1 MNKNTEKFGVGNLY
15 PDTDPSIFWSNS
27 LDYLKKNNISYVC
40 KIIKTSSE
48 LNLNLID
55 ELEKLFEEESVDAPF
70 CNIGDVDLDDL
81 ENNLPVGWTLKKV
94 KSNLKPGDAM
104 VVLSVI
110 DYSAKRY
117 FDVKDFKNVEIVAY
131 DLGGIYPLSVNSS
144 EDPFLDDYQT
154 FAKEK
159 KLSLVFCEEEDS
171 LDTWSCCSVEK
182 FDQFCEDWKD
192 FIKRIKSS

>member
-1 MNKNTEKFGVGNLY
+1 MY
-15 PDTDPSIFWSNS
+15 DPTVFWSDS
-27 LDYLKKNNISYVC
+27 LDFLKQNNISFVS

-48 LNLNLID
+48 LNLNLIN

-70 CNIGDVDLDDL
+70 CNTGDVDLDDL
-81 ENNLPVGWTLKKV
+81 AADLPAGWTLKKE
-94 KSNLKPGDAM
+94 KTNLKPGDAM

-117 FDVKDFKNVEIVAY
+117 FDVKDLKNVEIVAY

-144 EDPFLDDYQT
+144 VDPFLDDYQT

-159 KLSLVFCEEEDS
+159 KLSLVFCEEEES
-171 LDTWSCCSVEK
+171 LDTWSCCSIEK
-182 FDQFCEDWKD
+182 FDQFCDEWKD
-192 FIKRIKSS
+192 FIKRIKPS

>member
-1 MNKNTEKFGVGNLY
+1 MYDQTV
-15 PDTDPSIFWSNS
+15 FWSDS
-27 LDYLKKNNISYVC
+27 LDFLKQNNISFVS

-48 LNLNLID
+48 LNLNLIN

-70 CNIGDVDLDDL
+70 CNTGDVDLDDL
-81 ENNLPVGWTLKKV
+81 AADLPAGWTLKKE
-94 KSNLKPGDAM
+94 KTNLKPGDAM

-117 FDVKDFKNVEIVAY
+117 FDVKDFKNVEILAY
-131 DLGGIYPLSVNSS
+131 DLGGIYPLSVKSS

-159 KLSLVFCEEEDS
+159 QLSLVFCEEEES
-171 LDTWSCCSVEK
+171 LDTWSCCSIGE
-182 FDQFCEDWKD
+182 FDRFCDEWKN